1 MSFATQQLARLLSM
15 ADITAKRSLK
25 KEVNAKVIA
34 GTCLQCGKKQNN
46 RRGLCNACY
55 LQFRRA
61 QAELPKSVRGE
72 MEQRHIQEGQIL
84 ASGEILEI
92 RKPNPFK
99 KVAS

>member
-1 MSFATQQLARLLSM
+1 MTFAQQQLARLLAM
-15 ADITAKRSLK
+15 ADITAKRSVK
-25 KEVNAKVIA
+25 KDVNAKVLA
-34 GTCLQCGKKQNN
+34 GECLQCGKKQNN

-61 QAELPKSVRGE
+61 QADLAKAERGDFE
-72 MEQRHIQEGQIL
+72 HRNIVEGQIL

-99 KVAS
+99 KAAS